1 MPQHADTP
9 HPLAVDSGTADLAAA
24 DQADMAAPV
33 HAQEHADLQAQIE
46 HAWVLMHA
54 DTPAALT
61 LALQAQA
68 RACALPD
75 GSLGGRAQHAA
86 GMAECMLGRIA
97 QGASMLR
104 DATAALQRH
113 GPPLAACAAWRD
125 LGSVLTNLTG
135 DVPAGIEAL
144 QQALTLARG
153 VDDPQE
159 QGLVLLRLGPLL
171 GRMGRFDECESALQ
185 TAATLLQQGPDA
197 RAYANTLVNL
207 GFLAVQ
213 RNDPAAAVPLLL
225 QARALCD
232 PVKHRLDL
240 LNCESNLALAWA
252 ALGQSAQALALV
264 AQVAQRLDPATDGF
278 QWADQLLTTGRVQLL
293 CGQPDKAVQSLRE
306 GLAYARA
313 QGLRAA
319 EIDLMEWLAQALQ
332 AHGDLAEA
340 LQTQRELRVA
350 ERRWLDEQSANRL
363 RVMQA
368 GIELAAQRA
377 ENHALARA
385 RDELEERVAQRTLA
399 LQAQVQE
406 REAAEALARYWSDH
420 DWLTRLPNRRLLQ
433 AQLAQGLEQAKD
445 GGTPLAVAFMDLDGF
460 KALNDTHGHE
470 AGDRALRT
478 TARRLVRH
486 APRGATVARYGGDE
500 FVVLLTGPDAH
511 PANALAIAH
520 RLRVAV
526 QAPLRLSEHPV
537 HLTCSLGIAL
547 APRDADTPD
556 QLLRSADRAM
566 LQAKAAG
573 RNQVH
578 ELTPDGQERLD
589 RRSRLRRDLG
599 QAIAEGRLS
608 PAFQPIV
615 SLRTGH
621 LAGVELLA
629 RWPHPDLGL
638 VSPEEF
644 IPVAE
649 ESGLVGALGLWAL
662 RQATQAAL
670 ALRRRARWPEG
681 QVPRVGLNLS
691 SVQLADVALV
701 PTLVADV
708 LAAGGQPQWLE
719 LELTES
725 IQLAEDPELQERLRQ
740 LREAGFH
747 LSLDDFGAGY
757 SSFSVLSRVYFDR
770 LKIDR
775 ALVQAALQAPG
786 RQAVTASIIA
796 MAHGLGLQVVAEG
809 IETAEQHT
817 LLQAQGCDLVQG
829 FFVAEPMA
837 LAALLAW
844 RP

>member
-1 MPQHADTP
+1 MPQHAVTP
-9 HPLAVDSGTADLAAA
+9 HPRAVDSGTADLAAA
-24 DQADMAAPV
+24 DQGDPV
-33 HAQEHADLQAQIE
+33 GLQDQIDR
-46 HAWVLMHA
+46 AWVLMHA
-54 DTPAALT
+54 DATAALD
-61 LALQAQA
+61 LARQAEV
-68 RACALPD
+68 RATALAH
-75 GSLGGRAQHAA
+75 GSLAGRAQHAA

-97 QGASMLR
+97 HGASTLR

-113 GPPLAACAAWRD
+113 GPPLAACGAWRD

-171 GRMGRFDECESALQ
+171 GRMGRLDECESALQ
-185 TAATLLQQGPDA
+185 GAAALLQHGPDT
-197 RAYANTLVNL
+197 RVHANALVNL

-225 QARALCD
+225 QARALYD
-232 PVKHRLDL
+232 GTKHRLDL

-252 ALGQSAQALALV
+252 ALGQTTQALALV
-264 AQVAQRLDPATDGF
+264 AHVAQRLDPATDGF

-293 CGQPDKAVQSLRE
+293 CGQPGDAVQSLRE

-332 AHGDLAEA
+332 DHGNLAEA
-340 LQTQRELRVA
+340 LQTQRELRAA
-350 ERRWLDEQSANRL
+350 ERRWHDEQSANRL

-368 GIELAAQRA
+368 GIDLAAQRA

-385 RDELEERVAQRTLA
+385 RDELEQRVTQRTQA
-399 LQAQVQE
+399 LQVQIQE

-433 AQLAQGLEQAKD
+433 AQLALGLEQAKG
-445 GGTPLAVAFMDLDGF
+445 GGTPLAVAFIDLDGF
-460 KALNDTHGHE
+460 KSVNDAHGHE

-511 PANALAIAH
+511 PAKALAAAQ

-526 QAPLRLSEHPV
+526 QAPLRLSDRRV
-537 HLTCSLGIAL
+537 QLTCSLGIAL

-556 QLLRSADRAM
+556 ALLRSADRAM

-589 RRSRLRRDLG
+589 RRSHLRRDLG
-599 QAIAEGRLS
+599 QAIVNGSLS
-608 PAFQPIV
+608 AAFQPLV
-615 SLRTGH
+615 DLRTGQM
-621 LAGVELLA
+621 AGVELLA
-629 RWPHPDLGL
+629 RWPHPELGL
-638 VSPEEF
+638 VSPDEF
-644 IPVAE
+644 VPVAE

-662 RQATQAAL
+662 GQATRAAV
-670 ALRRRARWPEG
+670 ALHGSARWPEG

-691 SVQLADVALV
+691 SLQLADTDLV
-701 PTLVADV
+701 SKLVTGVQAE
-708 LAAGGQPQWLE
+708 GGQPPWLE

-725 IQLAEDPELQERLRQ
+725 MQLAEDPGLQARLRQ

-747 LSLDDFGAGY
+747 LALDDFGAGY
-757 SSFSVLSRVYFDR
+757 SSFSVLSRIYFDR

-786 RQAVTASIIA
+786 RRAVTSSIIA

-809 IETAEQHT
+809 IETAEQRS
-817 LLQAQGCDLVQG
+817 LLRAQGCDLVQG
-829 FFVAEPMA
+829 FFVARPMA
-837 LAALLAW
+837 LSALLAW

>member
-1 MPQHADTP
+1 
-9 HPLAVDSGTADLAAA
+9 
-24 DQADMAAPV
+24 
-33 HAQEHADLQAQIE
+33 
-46 HAWVLMHA
+46 
-54 DTPAALT
+54 
-61 LALQAQA
+61 
-68 RACALPD
+68 
-75 GSLGGRAQHAA
+75 
-86 GMAECMLGRIA
+86 
-97 QGASMLR
+97 
-104 DATAALQRH
+104 
-113 GPPLAACAAWRD
+113 
-125 LGSVLTNLTG
+125 VLTNLTG

-171 GRMGRFDECESALQ
+171 GRMGRLDECESALQ
-185 TAATLLQQGPDA
+185 GAAALLQHGPDT
-197 RAYANTLVNL
+197 RVHANALVNL

-225 QARALCD
+225 QARALYD
-232 PVKHRLDL
+232 GTKHRLDL

-252 ALGQSAQALALV
+252 ALGQTTQALALV
-264 AQVAQRLDPATDGF
+264 AHVAQRLDPATDGF

-293 CGQPDKAVQSLRE
+293 CGQPGDAVQSLRE

-332 AHGDLAEA
+332 DHGNLAEA
-340 LQTQRELRVA
+340 LQTQRELRAA
-350 ERRWLDEQSANRL
+350 ERRWHDEQSANRL

-368 GIELAAQRA
+368 GIDLAAQRA

-385 RDELEERVAQRTLA
+385 RDELEQRVTQRTQA
-399 LQAQVQE
+399 LQVQIQE

-433 AQLAQGLEQAKD
+433 AQLALGLEQAKG
-445 GGTPLAVAFMDLDGF
+445 GGTPLAVAFIDLDGF
-460 KALNDTHGHE
+460 KSVNDAHGHE

-511 PANALAIAH
+511 PAKALAAAQ

-526 QAPLRLSEHPV
+526 QAPLRLSDRRV
-537 HLTCSLGIAL
+537 QLTCSLGIAL

-556 QLLRSADRAM
+556 ALLRSADRAM

-599 QAIAEGRLS
+599 QALANGSLS
-608 PAFQPIV
+608 AAFQPLV
-615 SLRTGH
+615 DLRTGQM
-621 LAGVELLA
+621 AGVELLA
-629 RWPHPDLGL
+629 RWPHPELGL
-638 VSPEEF
+638 VSPDEF
-644 IPVAE
+644 VPVAE

-662 RQATQAAL
+662 GQATRAAV
-670 ALRRRARWPEG
+670 ALHGSARWPEG

-691 SVQLADVALV
+691 SLQLADTDLV
-701 PTLVADV
+701 SKLVTGVQAE
-708 LAAGGQPQWLE
+708 GGQPPWLE

-725 IQLAEDPELQERLRQ
+725 MQLAEDPGLQARLRQ

-747 LSLDDFGAGY
+747 LALDDFGAGY
-757 SSFSVLSRVYFDR
+757 SSFSVLSRIYFDR

-786 RQAVTASIIA
+786 RRAVTGSIIA

-809 IETAEQHT
+809 IETAEQRS
-817 LLQAQGCDLVQG
+817 LLQRPGLRPGAGLLP
-829 FFVAEPMA
+829 VARPHGA
-837 LAALLAW
+837 GARCW
-844 RP
+844 RGGRESG